1 MIKDKFSFR
10 LMKYRHRDLLT
21 LLISLFILN
30 ACENPTGVGL
40 EVTPEEQIDALFTD
54 TISLQAFT
62 VREDS
67 AQSGSTNQVV
77 FGLFKDPVFGKTV
90 ADLAID
96 LGRPDGFVQLKA
108 DVEIDSVVL
117 VLPFSD
123 HYYGDT
129 LASNFVL
136 NVRQLDEAFTFNS
149 FATKKWKVKDEVIT
163 SRTLGRYP
171 YKRIDSLLLFQH
183 VGGKDTLTKV
193 APQLRIRL
201 DNAFFEGL
209 LGSTVDSAAL
219 STNAGFRNHV
229 KGLYLNVDSALS
241 AGIGGLV
248 GLSGTAAAPGV
259 EITYRQSNGKTGDE
273 AGTDTIRTKFPIST
287 YSPNGGTFLGM
298 ATSLQNDYSPVIQEQ
313 LDNEGEHFESIY
325 LHSPSGLR
333 GQILFPF
340 IDELK
345 GKGIS
350 INKAELVLYVDTD
363 RLESPFNV
371 PSPRLTLYRQ
381 DIAGNR
387 QNIPDGAALSSSG
400 APLDARSLSYRTF
413 GGWYNQDHKRYI
425 FHITSYLQDV
435 LQGKINGNELFIAPV
450 SVNDLYVPINPA
462 MNAGSRTIIGGPDHA
477 SYKMKLNLYYSETTS
492 N

>member
-21 LLISLFILN
+21 LLISLFIFS

-40 EVTPEEQIDALFTD
+40 DVTPDEQIDALFTD
-54 TISLQAFT
+54 TISLKAFT
-62 VREDS
+62 VKEDS
-67 AQSGSTNQVV
+67 AQSGSTNQLL
-77 FGLFKDPVFGKTV
+77 FGLFNDPVFGKTV

-96 LGRPDGFVQLKA
+96 LGRPEGFVQLKD

-117 VLPFSD
+117 VLPFSN

-136 NVRQLDEAFTFNS
+136 NVRQLGEAFAFNS
-149 FATKKWKVKDEVIT
+149 FATKKWQVKDEVIT

-183 VGGKDTLTKV
+183 VSGKDSLVKV

-201 DNAFFEGL
+201 DNEFFKDL
-209 LGSTVDSAAL
+209 LGSSVDSATL

-229 KGLYLNVDSALS
+229 KGLHLSVDSTLS

-248 GLSGTAAAPGV
+248 GLSATAAAPGV
-259 EITYRQSNGKTGDE
+259 EITYRQSNGKSGED

-287 YSPNGGTFLGM
+287 YSPTGGAYLGM
-298 ATSLQNDYSPVIQEQ
+298 ATSVQNHYVPSIQEQ
-313 LDNEGEHFESIY
+313 LNHEGEQFESIY
-325 LHSPSGLR
+325 LHSPTGLR

-363 RLESPFNV
+363 LMESSFNV
-371 PSPRLTLYRQ
+371 PSPRLTLYRE

-400 APLDARSLSYRTF
+400 VPLDARSLSYLAF

-435 LQGKINGNELFIAPV
+435 LQGKINGNELFVAPV
-450 SVNDLYVPINPA
+450 SVNDLYVPVNPA
-462 MNAGSRTIIGGPDHA
+462 MNAGSRTIIGGPDHPT
-477 SYKMKLNLYYSETTS
+477 YKMKLNLYYTETV
-492 N
+492 NN